1 MGFFGD
7 LFSGLGGSGNLGQAG
22 VSNPYAT
29 SNPYQNPQTWW
40 AQQQQQGLGGTMGA
54 GMSKTPEMFRIDQD
68 LYALQRYTET
78 CGDELEMVDIVEGEE
93 VTDEKIALLKI
104 APVGKIVKGVGMKIS
119 DTKYAV
125 VREVI

>member
-1 MGFFGD
+1 
-7 LFSGLGGSGNLGQAG
+7 
-22 VSNPYAT
+22 
-29 SNPYQNPQTWW
+29 
-40 AQQQQQGLGGTMGA
+40 MGA

-78 CGDELEMVDIVEGEE
+78 CGDELEIVEIVEGEE

-104 APVGKIVKGVGMKIS
+104 ATVGKIVKGVGMKIS